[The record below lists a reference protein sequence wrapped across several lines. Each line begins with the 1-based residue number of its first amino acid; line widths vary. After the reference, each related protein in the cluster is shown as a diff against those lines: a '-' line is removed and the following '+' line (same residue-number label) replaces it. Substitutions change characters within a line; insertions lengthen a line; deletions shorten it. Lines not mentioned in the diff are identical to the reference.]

1 MKTAVIVFPGS
12 NCDRDLAV
20 ALEAVTGTK
29 PAMVWHAD
37 TALPDGVGLVAVPGG
52 FSYGDYLRSGAIA
65 ARSPI
70 MQAVVSK
77 RRARACPC
85 SACATAFRC

>member
-37 TALPDGVGLVAVPGG
+37 TALPDGGSNGCTKMGNCNGCVCIFWWNV
-52 FSYGDYLRSGAIA
+52 
-65 ARSPI
+65 
-70 MQAVVSK
+70 
-77 RRARACPC
+77 
-85 SACATAFRC
+85 